1 MKFSE
6 LKKQC
11 MKRIEF
17 LSLLNKDKSLDYLI
31 SDYKAII
38 NNLNNRETNLLYYS
52 VRWNYSAYF
61 NCNDI
66 ETYSSLFKYSENHDI
81 NDVSG
86 LAPVSFYYGDLYITI
101 K

>member
-11 MKRIEF
+11 MERIEF

-52 VRWNYSAYF
+52 VRWNYSAYLT
-61 NCNDI
+61 CNGI
-66 ETYSSLFKYSENHDI
+66 ETYSSLFNYMESHDI
-81 NDVSG
+81 NDASS